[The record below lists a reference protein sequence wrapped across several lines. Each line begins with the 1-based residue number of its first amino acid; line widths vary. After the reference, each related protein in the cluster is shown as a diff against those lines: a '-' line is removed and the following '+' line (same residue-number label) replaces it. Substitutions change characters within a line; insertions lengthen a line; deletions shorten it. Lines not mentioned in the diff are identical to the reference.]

1 MSQTMKTSKTEHAE
15 AQASD
20 LLTFEEAASWLGLG
34 RQGYRMP
41 GEAVRN
47 LCRTRRLRHVKI
59 GKRVF
64 VRRKWL
70 EEYLERVSVPAIE
83 EQTKVNT

>member
-1 MSQTMKTSKTEHAE
+1 MESNG
-15 AQASD
+15 D
-20 LLTFEEAASWLGLG
+20 LLTFEEAGQWLGLD
-34 RQGYRMP
+34 RLGYAQP

-64 VRRKWL
+64 IRRAWL
-70 EEYLERVSVPAIE
+70 EAYLEREAVPALAE
-83 EQTKVNT
+83 KDLTWRPGVVQSRVL

>member
-1 MSQTMKTSKTEHAE
+1 MSQTMKTSQTEHGK

-20 LLTFEEAASWLGLG
+20 LLTFEEAASWLGFD

-47 LCRTRRLRHVKI
+47 LCRTRQLRHVKI

-70 EEYLERVSVPAIE
+70 EDYLDRVSVPAIAE
-83 EQTKVNT
+83 